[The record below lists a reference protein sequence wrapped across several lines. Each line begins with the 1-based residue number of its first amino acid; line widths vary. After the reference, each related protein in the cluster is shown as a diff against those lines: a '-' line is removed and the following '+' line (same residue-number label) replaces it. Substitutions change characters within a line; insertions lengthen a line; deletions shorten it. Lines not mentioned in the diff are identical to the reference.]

1 MFDLLSDLGRRAADA
16 LRQLRYC
23 KNCDQV
29 EPQHE
34 GGKCL
39 FEATMFK
46 WDDTFPNEIP
56 GELPVVVAGRP
67 EFGDYQIS
75 ACLQLGKS
83 LKRQPRQLAETV
95 AAALTGH
102 PALTKVEV
110 AGAGFVNLHLADS
123 YLAEQVSARMDD
135 ARLGLRPVGRG
146 TRVVIDY
153 SAPNVAKPMHIGH
166 IRSTIV
172 GDAIARTLRALD
184 HDVIA
189 DNHLGDW
196 GTQFGKLIVAYRR
209 WLDPAAYD
217 QDAVAELLRLYTR
230 FVAEEKAERAALG
243 GQVPGAQGAQNAPAT
258 EAGEDEDE
266 AETEGQA
273 PPILEEARREL
284 VKLQAGDPE
293 NRALWRKFIA
303 DSRHA
308 FESIYDRL
316 GVKFDYWLGESSYNE
331 LLPTVIRELERRG
344 IVQDSR
350 GAKVVFFSEAE
361 KMPPFIVQKS
371 DGGFNYATTDIA
383 TVALRVGLFG
393 AARIIVVT
401 DERQQLHF
409 RQLFAVARRL
419 GVEVPLE
426 HAWFGLM
433 RLPEGTIQTRA
444 GNVIHLS
451 DLLDEAERRAYVVAG
466 EHNPEL
472 DEKERREVARVVG
485 LGAVKYNDLSKDR
498 QTLVTFTFD
507 KALSLQGNTAPYLQY
522 AYARVRSIIRKGGE
536 EPRRA
541 EVVLGTPVER
551 ALAKRI
557 LGYPEV
563 VEQVGRTARPHFLC
577 DYLYELATA
586 FSGFYADHPVL
597 KAEPAVRAS
606 RLVLTELVARIL
618 QHGLNLLGIEV
629 LERM

>member
-1 MFDLLSDLGRRAADA
+1 MFDLLSDLGRRASDA
-16 LRQLRYC
+16 LRQALGT
-23 KNCDQV
+23 DAS
-29 EPQHE
+29 PD
-34 GGKCL
+34 
-39 FEATMFK
+39 A
-46 WDDTFPNEIP
+46 IP

-83 LKRQPRQLAETV
+83 LKRQPRQLAEAV

-102 PALTKVEV
+102 PALVKVEV
-110 AGAGFVNLHLADS
+110 AGPGFVNLHLADS
-123 YLAEQVSARMDD
+123 YLAERVAERMDD

-184 HDVIA
+184 YDVIA

-209 WLDPAAYD
+209 WLDPAAYA

-230 FVAEEKAERAALG
+230 FVAEEKAERGALG
-243 GQVPGAQGAQNAPAT
+243 GATPGAQGGQSGQGGQGGQGVQAASGAEGA
-258 EAGEDEDE
+258 EASEDEGGDE
-266 AETEGQA
+266 AETEGQV
-273 PPILEEARREL
+273 PPILMEARREL

-293 NRALWRKFIA
+293 NRALWRKFID

-308 FESIYDRL
+308 FETIYDRL
-316 GVKFDYWLGESSYNE
+316 GVKFDYWLGESAYNE

-361 KMPPFIVQKS
+361 KLPPFIVQKS

-383 TVALRVGLFG
+383 TMSIRVGLFG
-393 AARIIVVT
+393 AARIIIVT

-409 RQLFAVARRL
+409 RQLFSVARRL

-472 DEKERREVARVVG
+472 DEAERREVARVVG

-498 QTLVTFTFD
+498 QTLVTFTWD

-522 AYARVRSIIRKGGE
+522 AYARVRSIIRKGDE
-536 EPRRA
+536 TPQRA

-597 KAEPAVRAS
+597 KAEPGVRAS

-618 QHGLNLLGIEV
+618 QHGLGLLGIEV